1 MDALYNIKDTNI
13 HGKEN
18 KKISYG
24 SEIKTAFYESSKE
37 KYSHDEI
44 NKFYSVADNVMNRS
58 KYNLNKNDLE
68 KFKADLI
75 EIKNNISPQSFS
87 KITKS
92 LNKLLEDFDK

>member
-1 MDALYNIKDTNI
+1 
-13 HGKEN
+13 
-18 KKISYG
+18 
-24 SEIKTAFYESSKE
+24 
-37 KYSHDEI
+37 
-44 NKFYSVADNVMNRS
+44 MNRS